1 MRRQGSSEWREGQ
14 DQMMDN
20 MRDESESVT
29 REQAS
34 AAVREQVERLSGPP
48 GVTVP
53 MIVGALQ
60 VAVRHGTELFNGGDV
75 EGCFELYRDT
85 ADWLLQEAG
94 RQPGQR
100 PAMVVDVLTALE
112 GALERARRGS
122 GYHDRAWSLRHTFD
136 WLMADHYAEMRRV
149 VGLWMMSQAVIS
161 RGDFDGAVAILDS
174 ALRNATAI
182 RGGVDA
188 EEEGAHV
195 SWMAQLTAGHA
206 RLLSGDVS
214 GAWTLISEVLLLA
227 PHTLSHVPNLSRAG
241 AHWKLM
247 VARVARACEQS
258 EQGVDAECFR
268 AYLMLQG
275 RDAEGAVNL
284 LSGMVQQYPT
294 HEGVQM
300 LLALAIA
307 AAAAPVTDVET
318 QDDADN
324 DESADDGEDLDAD
337 GVEQDEL
344 TFAADVDDEALA
356 SELEHS
362 QQPDSEGAEDVGV
375 PPELWML
382 ALRRP
387 IGGSGERN

>member
-1 MRRQGSSEWREGQ
+1 M
-14 DQMMDN
+14 
-20 MRDESESVT
+20 V
-29 REQAS
+29 A
-34 AAVREQVERLSGPP
+34 
-48 GVTVP
+48 GV
-53 MIVGALQ
+53 L
-60 VAVRHGTELFNGGDV
+60 E
-75 EGCFELYRDT
+75 
-85 ADWLLQEAG
+85 
-94 RQPGQR
+94 
-100 PAMVVDVLTALE
+100 ALE
-112 GALERARRGS
+112 GALERARRGK

-136 WLMADHYAEMRRV
+136 WLMADHYSEMRRV

-161 RGDFDGAVAILDS
+161 RGDFEGAVAILDS
-174 ALRNATAI
+174 ALRNAAAI

-214 GAWTLISEVLLLA
+214 GAWALISEVLLLA

-247 VARVARACEQS
+247 VVRVARACDEG
-258 EQGVDAECFR
+258 ELGADAECFR

-284 LSGMVQQYPT
+284 LRGLVQQEPT

-307 AAAAPVTDVET
+307 SAAAPVVEVES
-318 QDDADN
+318 QDDAWD
-324 DESADDGEDLDAD
+324 DESDDADDAEADAD
-337 GVEQDEL
+337 ADAEAIEVDEL
-344 TFAADVDDEALA
+344 TFSADLDDEALA

-362 QQPDSEGAEDVGV
+362 QQPDTDSDADVGV

>member
-1 MRRQGSSEWREGQ
+1 
-14 DQMMDN
+14 MDS
-20 MRDESESVT
+20 MQDESESVT
-29 REQAS
+29 REHAS

-53 MIVGALQ
+53 MIVGVLQ
-60 VAVRHGTELFNGGDV
+60 VAVRCGTELFNGGDV

-85 ADWLLQEAG
+85 ADWLLQEAV

-100 PAMVVDVLTALE
+100 PAMVAGVLEALE
-112 GALERARRGS
+112 GALERARRGK
-122 GYHDRAWSLRHTFD
+122 GYHERAWSLRHTFD
-136 WLMADHYAEMRRV
+136 WLMADHYSEMRRV

-161 RGDFDGAVAILDS
+161 RGDFEGAVAILDS

-214 GAWTLISEVLLLA
+214 GAWALISEVLLLA

-247 VARVARACEQS
+247 VVRVARACDEG
-258 EQGVDAECFR
+258 ELGADAECFR

-284 LSGMVQQYPT
+284 LRGLVQQEPT

-307 AAAAPVTDVET
+307 SAAAPVVEVEA
-318 QDDADN
+318 QDDAWD
-324 DESADDGEDLDAD
+324 DESDDDDAD
-337 GVEQDEL
+337 VEADADADADAIEVDEL
-344 TFAADVDDEALA
+344 TFSADLDDEALA
-356 SELEHS
+356 SELEQS
-362 QQPDSEGAEDVGV
+362 QQPDTDRDADVGV

-387 IGGSGERN
+387 IDGSGERN

>member
-1 MRRQGSSEWREGQ
+1 
-14 DQMMDN
+14 
-20 MRDESESVT
+20 
-29 REQAS
+29 
-34 AAVREQVERLSGPP
+34 
-48 GVTVP
+48 
-53 MIVGALQ
+53 
-60 VAVRHGTELFNGGDV
+60 
-75 EGCFELYRDT
+75 
-85 ADWLLQEAG
+85 
-94 RQPGQR
+94 
-100 PAMVVDVLTALE
+100 VL
-112 GALERARRGS
+112 
-122 GYHDRAWSLRHTFD
+122 
-136 WLMADHYAEMRRV
+136 
-149 VGLWMMSQAVIS
+149 S
-161 RGDFDGAVAILDS
+161 RGDFEGAVAILDS

-214 GAWTLISEVLLLA
+214 GAWALISEVLLLA

-247 VARVARACEQS
+247 VVRVARACDEG
-258 EQGVDAECFR
+258 ELGADAECFR

-284 LSGMVQQYPT
+284 LRGLVQQEPT

-307 AAAAPVTDVET
+307 SAAAPVVEVES
-318 QDDADN
+318 QDDAWD
-324 DESADDGEDLDAD
+324 DESDDDDAD
-337 GVEQDEL
+337 VEADADADADAIEVDEL
-344 TFAADVDDEALA
+344 TFSADLDDEALA
-356 SELEHS
+356 SELEQS
-362 QQPDSEGAEDVGV
+362 QQPDTDRDADVGV

-387 IGGSGERN
+387 IDGSGERN